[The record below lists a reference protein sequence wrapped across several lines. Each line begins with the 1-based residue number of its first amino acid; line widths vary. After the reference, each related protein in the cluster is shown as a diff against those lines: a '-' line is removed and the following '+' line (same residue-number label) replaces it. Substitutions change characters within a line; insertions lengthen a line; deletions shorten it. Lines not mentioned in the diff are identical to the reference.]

1 MTRIDDIEQLLVAT
15 HALTRVAALETG
27 NTAPSAQWRAL
38 AILREHGA
46 LRLGELATL
55 GRVTQ
60 PSMTRLIGI
69 MADAGLVERATDPAD
84 SRVTVVTATER
95 GAASYLAWRTQLAET
110 LLPRF
115 ADLDADDWE
124 AVRRTVGIL
133 SSRTDATA
141 AAR

>member
-69 MADAGLVERATDPAD
+69 MADAGLVERATDPTD

-124 AVRRTVGIL
+124 AVRRTVDIL